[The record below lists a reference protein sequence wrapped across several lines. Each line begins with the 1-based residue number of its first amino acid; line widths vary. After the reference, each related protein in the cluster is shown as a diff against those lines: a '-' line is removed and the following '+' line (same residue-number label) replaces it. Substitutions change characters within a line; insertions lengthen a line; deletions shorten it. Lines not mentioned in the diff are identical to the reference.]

1 MLFFYSFIIMNS
13 RKEVI
18 PLHLSDLIKSYRA
31 EHGLS
36 QRKFAQVC
44 GLSNGYLSMLE
55 NGKNPRSDEPMSP
68 SLSVL
73 NSIAIGMGKTIDELI
88 EACDDMMVSLRPD
101 TPTILHESDQ
111 LLLDSYHNAP
121 EEIRRA
127 IDGLLEPY
135 SPKKQSKEQY
145 N

>member
-1 MLFFYSFIIMNS
+1 M
-13 RKEVI
+13 
-18 PLHLSDLIKSYRA
+18 HLSDLIKEYRA

-73 NSIAIGMGKTIDELI
+73 NSLAVGMGMTIDELI
-88 EACDDMMVSLRPD
+88 ESCDDMMVSLRTD
-101 TPTILHESDQ
+101 TPTILLESDQ

-121 EEIRRA
+121 DEIRRA
-127 IDGLLEPY
+127 IDVLLEPY
-135 SPKKQSKEQY
+135 SPKKTEQLAI
-145 N
+145 